1 MPSYVANSILVK
13 RGGCGAGGVVVKGP
27 PANGS
32 MYPAKPPR
40 AVVDAGTCKTV
51 GWGAAVVKMGAS
63 AHDGIGDGEGGK
75 RIWVIGTPCG

>member
-1 MPSYVANSILVK
+1 
-13 RGGCGAGGVVVKGP
+13 VVVKGP

-51 GWGAAVVKMGAS
+51 GWGAAVVKMGARPTMES
-63 AHDGIGDGEGGK
+63 AMARAENESG
-75 RIWVIGTPCG
+75 